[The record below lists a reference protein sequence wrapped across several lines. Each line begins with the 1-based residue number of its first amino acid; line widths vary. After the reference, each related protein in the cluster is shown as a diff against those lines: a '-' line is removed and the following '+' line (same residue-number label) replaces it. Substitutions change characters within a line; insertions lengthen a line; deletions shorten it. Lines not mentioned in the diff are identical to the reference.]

1 MAWIKLDDNTYAKE
15 ASPDP
20 SEIVHLDTL
29 QGEINNLQTQIDSVP
44 AGKTVPDQ
52 ETLDFW
58 NMENPFIMD
67 KEVLNQQLSEK
78 QKLLNELKGL

>member
-29 QGEINNLQTQIDSVP
+29 QGEIDNLQTQIDSVP
-44 AGKTVPDQ
+44 IEKTVPDQ

-58 NMENPFIMD
+58 NIENPFSMD
-67 KEVLNQQLSEK
+67 KEMLNQQLSEK
-78 QKLLNELKGL
+78 QKLLDELKGL